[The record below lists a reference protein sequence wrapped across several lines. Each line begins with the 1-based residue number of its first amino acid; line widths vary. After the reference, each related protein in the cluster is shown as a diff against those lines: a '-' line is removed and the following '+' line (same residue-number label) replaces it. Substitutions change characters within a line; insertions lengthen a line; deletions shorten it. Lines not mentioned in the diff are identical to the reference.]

1 MEGRSFAWCSVSCQR
16 ENAKIGSILTLYWR
30 NKREWDGKL
39 SSTFYLNIICCQDHK
54 HCRSFDDIIK
64 VLVTNSSRSGPDI
77 LEMLFY
83 QMLSDSILRNLY
95 FVSPEDVRVQ
105 LGVSLDSKIPLLGLW
120 QQKCW
125 LSVLN
130 RGLSSEYEDISSE
143 GFFSSRRN
151 VQIARYDASGVCL
164 PRMHSEKYCSFLF

>member
-1 MEGRSFAWCSVSCQR
+1 
-16 ENAKIGSILTLYWR
+16 
-30 NKREWDGKL
+30 
-39 SSTFYLNIICCQDHK
+39 
-54 HCRSFDDIIK
+54 
-64 VLVTNSSRSGPDI
+64 
-77 LEMLFY
+77 
-83 QMLSDSILRNLY
+83 MLSDSILRNLY

-151 VQIARYDASGVCL
+151 VQIARYDASGLQL
-164 PRMHSEKYCSFLF
+164 PRTYWKDCYTKAWLFLLEAFAILFISCESKEGGVKFIGHPMTVSKAKSVWVPKEVDLRSGRTNGNAYGQSIWKASTNFASWVLIIPLIHS